1 MDRLRSLEQLQ
12 ERRRTAVAER
22 PEGKPRIIVSAG
34 TCGQARGAV
43 GVYEAFREVLE
54 EQGLTDT
61 VELKRTGCHG
71 YCEMEP
77 NALVLPQ
84 GIFYANLAPK
94 SIAEIVEATIVNG
107 EVLEKYVVTDE
118 MTNERFSYANDLP
131 FYRHQQR
138 NLLTLNTL
146 IEPTVVDDYLALDG
160 YAAFAKVLGSMSQA
174 DVVEEI
180 KRSGLRGRGGGGFPT
195 GLKWEFC
202 FKESSDCKYVV
213 CNADEGD
220 PGAYMDRSLLEGNP
234 HIVIEGMLIGAYAV
248 GAQYG
253 YIYVRDEYPIAVK
266 HLRIAIEQARELGL
280 LGDSILDSD
289 FSFDIQMS
297 RGAGA
302 FVCGEETALLH
313 SIESKRGM
321 PRQRPPFPAQKG
333 LWDKPTNINNVE
345 TWANVPIIINRG
357 ADWFAAQG
365 TEQSKG
371 SKIFALVGK
380 IRNTGLVEVPMGITL
395 RELVYEVGGGI
406 PDDRQIKA
414 VQTGGPSGGCIP
426 AHLLDL
432 PVDFDA
438 LREAGSIM
446 GSGGMVVMDEG
457 TCMVDVAKFFLEF
470 LEGESCGKCTPCRM
484 GTPLMLQVVRRICE
498 GNGTME
504 DLDQLERLAKTIKTC
519 SLCGLGQT
527 SPNPVLST
535 LRYFRDEYEAHV
547 RDKVCPACVCQNLI
561 RYEIDQ
567 DVCISCDRC
576 RKACPVDAITGEL
589 KQHNYYIHNHLCIR
603 CGACEE
609 QCPVTAI
616 SRLPGYKPTASS
628 ADSGRADSTAAA
640 ASASVA
646 KGER

>member
-1 MDRLRSLEQLQ
+1 MERLTSLEKFHELQ
-12 ERRRTAVAER
+12 STVRAER
-22 PEGKPRIIVSAG
+22 PEDRPQVIISAG
-34 TCGQARGAV
+34 TCGQARGAN
-43 GVYEAFREVLE
+43 GVYDAFRDALAERNLSE
-54 EQGLTDT
+54 K

-71 YCEMEP
+71 YCEVEP

-84 GIFYANLAPK
+84 GVFYAHLEPK
-94 SIAEIVEATIVNG
+94 NIAEIVDETIVNG
-107 EVLEKYVVTDE
+107 RVVEKYVV
-118 MTNERFSYANDLP
+118 ANADGSEHFALAQELP
-131 FYRHQQR
+131 FYRRQQR

-146 IEPTVVDDYLALDG
+146 IEPTKIEDYLALDG
-160 YAAFAKVLGSMSQA
+160 YAAFAKALSSMSRPE
-174 DVVEEI
+174 VIEEM

-195 GLKWEFC
+195 GMKWEFC
-202 FKESSDCKYVV
+202 YKEQADLKYVV

-234 HIVIEGMLIGAYAV
+234 HVVIEGMLIGAYAV
-248 GAQYG
+248 GAQHG
-253 YIYVRDEYPIAVK
+253 YIYVRDEYPIAVR
-266 HLRIAIEQARELGL
+266 HLQIAIEQARELGL
-280 LGDSILDSD
+280 LGESILGTD
-289 FSFDIQMS
+289 FSFELQMS

-321 PRQRPPFPAQKG
+321 PRQRPPFPAQSG
-333 LWDKPTNINNVE
+333 LWGKPTNINNVE
-345 TWANVPIIINRG
+345 TWANVPLIVNKG

-395 RELVYEVGGGI
+395 RELVYDVGGGI
-406 PDDRQIKA
+406 PNDKQIKA

-446 GSGGMVVMDEG
+446 GSGGMVVMDEA
-457 TCMVDVAKFFLEF
+457 TCMVDVAKYFLEF

-484 GTPLMLQVVRRICE
+484 GTPLMLEIVERICD
-498 GNGTME
+498 GHGTPE
-504 DLDQLERLAKTIKTC
+504 DLDTLESLAKTIKNC

-547 RDKVCPACVCQNLI
+547 YDKVCPACLCQNLI

-567 DVCISCDRC
+567 DTCISCDRC
-576 RKACPVDAITGEL
+576 RKACPVEAITGEL

-609 QCPVTAI
+609 QCPVSAI
-616 SRLPGYKPTASS
+616 SRLPGYDPP
-628 ADSGRADSTAAA
+628 ADGAEAKKQSPSHSTAVG
-640 ASASVA
+640 SAG
-646 KGER
+646 GEQ